1 VPVFS
6 QKKELR
12 DMTSIF
18 QPTRVTSLLR
28 DRLIQPLVRW
38 HRCAATV
45 RQLRALS
52 DHTLNDIGISRH
64 QIPDAVARA
73 YAVRLAEEIAPAT
86 ARIHILPLD
95 VKGQGMARADVL
107 RSKAA

>member
-28 DRLIQPLVRW
+28 DRLIEPLVRW
-38 HRCAATV
+38 HRCAAMV

-64 QIPDAVARA
+64 QIPSAVAQA
-73 YAVRLAEEIAPAT
+73 YAARLAEETAPAT

-95 VKGQGMARADVL
+95 VKGQGTARADVL